1 MLTPAEC
8 LRAAHLALRGSV
20 AFENWAEGKRTLF
33 RALEIVVTSDVDFS
47 STVGMAQGPRLSG
60 LARQALSLHRALL
73 RAARMRPEHAR
84 AAIVTRIRAEFDRRR
99 ALDPT
104 REIQQIEH
112 FLRHGRKQLER
123 LMDPNVKAVAGGGS
137 G

>member
-1 MLTPAEC
+1 
-8 LRAAHLALRGSV
+8 
-20 AFENWAEGKRTLF
+20 
-33 RALEIVVTSDVDFS
+33 
-47 STVGMAQGPRLSG
+47 MAQAPRLSG

-73 RAARMRPEHAR
+73 RAARGKPEGAR
-84 AAIVTRIRAEFDRRR
+84 GAILTRIRAEFDRRR
-99 ALDPT
+99 ALDPM
-104 REIQQIEH
+104 REMQQIEH

>member
-1 MLTPAEC
+1 M
-8 LRAAHLALRGSV
+8 HLALPCLRRRRELGES
-20 AFENWAEGKRTLF
+20 AFF
-33 RALEIVVTSDVDFS
+33 VRALEIVVTWFP
-47 STVGMAQGPRLSG
+47 STLGMAQAPRLSG

-73 RAARMRPEHAR
+73 RAARAKPEGAR
-84 AAIVTRIRAEFDRRR
+84 GAILTRIRAEFDRRR
-99 ALDPT
+99 ALDPM
-104 REIQQIEH
+104 REMQQIEH

>member
-1 MLTPAEC
+1 M
-8 LRAAHLALRGSV
+8 AHA
-20 AFENWAEGKRTLF
+20 
-33 RALEIVVTSDVDFS
+33 
-47 STVGMAQGPRLSG
+47 PRLSG

-73 RAARMRPEHAR
+73 RAARAKPEGAR
-84 AAIVTRIRAEFDRRR
+84 GAILTRIRAEFDRRR
-99 ALDPT
+99 ALDPM
-104 REIQQIEH
+104 REMQQIEH